1 MSQPVNRLTEINDK
15 NQGANLRLNCALSAG
30 LRAVLQEHSRK
41 SNEPVSHIVS
51 RALAE
56 YFQVSHSTLYQ
67 VSTSTALVEGIYQ
80 GAVRVRTLREH
91 GDLGL
96 GTFEN
101 LDGEMMIVD
110 GHFFQARSDGSVKE
124 VDDDVLCPFS
134 VVTRFAPDAA
144 IVLQKCPDLAHLVG
158 QFDQLR
164 HTDNFFFALRV
175 EGHFAYVR
183 TRAMCRTEE
192 GVPLVEAAAVQPEF
206 EFRDIPGTLVGFWTP
221 EYARTFNVPGY
232 HLHFLSNDHQSGGH
246 LLECAG
252 SELQLQIQREGDYHV
267 ALPET
272 EDFVKADLRRDPAA
286 DLAAAEGAKK

>member
-1 MSQPVNRLTEINDK
+1 MLPPINRVKESDRNERTNSQ
-15 NQGANLRLNCALSAG
+15 LNCTLSAG
-30 LRAVLQEHSRK
+30 LSAILQEHSRK
-41 SNEPVSHIVS
+41 TGEPVSHIVS

-67 VSTSTALVEGIYQ
+67 VSTATALVEGIYQ

-110 GHFFQARSDGSVKE
+110 EHFFQARSDGSVKE
-124 VDDDVLCPFS
+124 VDDDVLCPFA
-134 VVTRFAPDAA
+134 VVTRFAPDSA

-175 EGHFAYVR
+175 EGHFSYVR

-192 GVPLVEAAAVQPEF
+192 GVPLVQAAAVQPEF
-206 EFRDIPGTLVGFWTP
+206 EFHDIPGTLVGFWTP
-221 EYARTFNVPGY
+221 EYAKTFNVPGY
-232 HLHFLSNDHQSGGH
+232 HLHFLSEDHQSGGH

-252 SELQLQIQREGDYHV
+252 SELRLQIQREGDYHV

-286 DLAAAEGAKK
+286 DLAKAEGAKK